1 MLTKEPSFF
10 HCCSPSDCCNSFK
23 RREILLNN
31 KKKLYYFAV
40 FKKQTRFFHKVS
52 VQGVVVLGGH
62 FATLC
67 QEVDFYEAFF
77 SLSIFKKKRQILLH
91 F

>member
-1 MLTKEPSFF
+1 MNVN
-10 HCCSPSDCCNSFK
+10 NSFK

-52 VQGVVVLGGH
+52 VQGVVALGGP

-67 QEVDFYEAFF
+67 QEVDFYEAIFF
-77 SLSIFKKKRQILLH
+77 QYQFSK
-91 F
+91 